1 MKINQRNNKI
11 ESLYIHIPFCNNIC
25 TYCDFSKFIYRKDWV
40 DKYLRSLKREFLSYN
55 INKNEIKTIY
65 FGGGTPSSLTCSQIR
80 KLLLIFKDYL
90 KIAKEITFE
99 ANPESLDVK
108 KLKLLYSFGVN
119 RLSLGVE
126 TFNPDILRE
135 LNRKHTNTQVKNI
148 ISKARDAGFKNINID
163 LIYGYKSQTL
173 ADVKKDVEEVIK
185 LNVEHISYYSLL
197 VEEHTKLYNQ
207 SYKPL
212 DDDTLRNYFDYIHQV
227 LKKNK
232 YIHYEVSNF
241 AKKGYKSEHNLTYW
255 NDQQYY
261 GIGLSASGY
270 IGNVRYKN
278 TNNLMKYFSNQYKYS
293 EELVDIKD
301 DLTYYLMLKL
311 RLKQGFNKDEFKNK
325 FHFDINTV
333 EPLLNKLENH
343 KYLHNTNNQISL
355 TYSGMMILDD
365 IVSELL
371 LEIEKNY
378 FIE

>member
-1 MKINQRNNKI
+1 M
-11 ESLYIHIPFCNNIC
+11 
-25 TYCDFSKFIYRKDWV
+25 
-40 DKYLRSLKREFLSYN
+40 
-55 INKNEIKTIY
+55 
-65 FGGGTPSSLTCSQIR
+65 
-80 KLLLIFKDYL
+80 
-90 KIAKEITFE
+90 
-99 ANPESLDVK
+99 
-108 KLKLLYSFGVN
+108 
-119 RLSLGVE
+119 
-126 TFNPDILRE
+126 
-135 LNRKHTNTQVKNI
+135 
-148 ISKARDAGFKNINID
+148 
-163 LIYGYKSQTL
+163 
-173 ADVKKDVEEVIK
+173 
-185 LNVEHISYYSLL
+185 L

-270 IGNVRYKN
+270 IGNIRYKN

-378 FIE
+378 FIK